1 MLSRQVAPLLRKLS
15 VSWAANVRVM
25 AMQPDDMLIQ
35 RAALALAHLM
45 TASDDQEMNN
55 LDRETIR
62 TCAAT
67 AAGERDF
74 RRLVV
79 DCAQSWATTVEDGPT
94 HPDRQAIPA

>member
-1 MLSRQVAPLLRKLS
+1 
-15 VSWAANVRVM
+15 
-25 AMQPDDMLIQ
+25 MQPDDMLIQ

-45 TASDDQEMNN
+45 IASDDEEMNS

-62 TCAAT
+62 RCAAT

-79 DCAQSWATTVEDGPT
+79 DCAQSWATTIEDGIERMT
-94 HPDRQAIPA
+94 ERHEIELALRSVLDD